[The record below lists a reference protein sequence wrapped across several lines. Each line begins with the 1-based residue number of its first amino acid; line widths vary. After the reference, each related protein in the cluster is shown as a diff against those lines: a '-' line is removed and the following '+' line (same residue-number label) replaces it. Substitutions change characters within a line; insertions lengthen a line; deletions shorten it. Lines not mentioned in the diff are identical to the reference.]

1 MLVDHEKMAGQ
12 KKKTWRARRNMPGQK
27 SAGSPKNW
35 QDRKASSPKK
45 SIQTKS
51 GRPEKILQTNEK
63 VAGLI
68 KVGRQKISGQ
78 KQCDRPEK
86 KLEG

>member
-1 MLVDHEKMAGQ
+1 MKRWPDR
-12 KKKTWRARRNMPGQK
+12 KKTLRARRKMPGQK

-35 QDRKASSPKK
+35 QYRKASSAKRK
-45 SIQTKS
+45 SIQKKS

-78 KQCDRPEK
+78 KKSLKAK
-86 KLEG
+86 KS